1 MNSKEKLERNKWKF
15 SEKTGNIAGID
26 KCVNAMQR
34 MVEWHANEYWRGDYC
49 RTRRENRGNSDSWL
63 VRFLHPLTLYACRM
77 IIIAANAFQ
86 NRHPDEFCQ
95 NYDPEDMPCEYKQ
108 SVIFETEGYEVIVQ
122 KKPIRF
128 K

>member
-1 MNSKEKLERNKWKF
+1 MNNKEKLEHNKWKF
-15 SEKTGNIAGID
+15 SEKTWNIAGID
-26 KCVNAMQR
+26 KCINAMQR
-34 MVEWHANEYWRGDYC
+34 MIKDQVKEGHDEHLTPDN
-49 RTRRENRGNSDSWL
+49 REDSESWL
-63 VRFLHPLTLYACRM
+63 MMFLHPLTLLACK
-77 IIIAANAFQ
+77 IIVIAANAFQ